1 MYAVAFSEARNVV
14 GVPARI
20 SPHSSTVTVE
30 PDGVNL
36 RSPMGDT
43 VWRVASTVI
52 AGVCV
57 LVVPDDDP
65 VELGVVEPEVP
76 DDEPVLPGVVD
87 FVKIEGVL

>member
-43 VWRVASTVI
+43 VWRVFATVM
-52 AGVCV
+52 AGVCE
-57 LVVPDDDP
+57 P
-65 VELGVVEPEVP
+65 VELLFSYAINSRIISNGHK
-76 DDEPVLPGVVD
+76 LH
-87 FVKIEGVL
+87 